1 MGRRAFMKMGRR
13 AMYRILDFH
22 VPLQCRVY
30 IQQEDLEILSPSL
43 SVILLPYRTIV
54 RFFLLLL
61 VLCHAQD
68 SPSNVHTCTHLMC
81 ERVLQM
87 LTHLTHLSSD
97 GWGGVRHTAKDMKDK
112 VKRSKGPPTRSR
124 APKLQVSFWGPTPAA
139 LFELA
144 P

>member
-68 SPSNVHTCTHLMC
+68 SPSC
-81 ERVLQM
+81 QM
-87 LTHLTHLSSD
+87 D
-97 GWGGVRHTAKDMKDK
+97 GGNVRHKAKDMKEE
-112 VKRSKGPPTRSR
+112 VKRTSD
-124 APKLQVSFWGPTPAA
+124 
-139 LFELA
+139 
-144 P
+144 